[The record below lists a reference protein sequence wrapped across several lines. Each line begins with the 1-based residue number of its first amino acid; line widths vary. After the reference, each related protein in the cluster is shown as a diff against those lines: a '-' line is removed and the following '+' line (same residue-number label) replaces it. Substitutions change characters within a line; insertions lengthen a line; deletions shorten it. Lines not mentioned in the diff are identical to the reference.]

1 MIEFII
7 YQNELQL
14 DEYYKMIIFNLL
26 GCREEEFKIYEYNN
40 YEKEKSGNKIYLL
53 CTKNLKQSLEK
64 ANEIRN
70 IGDWNSQIIIISNLE
85 DNIKHNK
92 LLILDYIN
100 MDENLKDNLKSTL
113 LIAYKILTS
122 KETFNFVSNKEIY
135 NISYRDILY
144 IEKSINL
151 NHCLLYTKNN
161 CYIVKNTI
169 KEIETQL
176 DPTCFMKTHRSCII
190 NLLNIKC
197 YNYTTNTV
205 HFCNREISLISRE
218 KRAFLKEKLTKNKVT
233 V

>member
-135 NISYRDILY
+135 NRK
-144 IEKSINL
+144 KSR
-151 NHCLLYTKNN
+151 
-161 CYIVKNTI
+161 
-169 KEIETQL
+169 
-176 DPTCFMKTHRSCII
+176 MCIT
-190 NLLNIKC
+190 LKPAMENI
-197 YNYTTNTV
+197 
-205 HFCNREISLISRE
+205 
-218 KRAFLKEKLTKNKVT
+218 
-233 V
+233 